1 MFVDYKDY
9 EVFNENQI
17 PKKNLNGADCYV
29 VYILTYKDKPIVL
42 GMGKENRAKVIF
54 DSIEK
59 KPTKSHIKSLLVRIY
74 HLYGSSNQD
83 DFRRFIIPQNSKADA
98 KKLESYYHKNIGGN
112 SIEIPD
118 DFKQKLFQGI
128 ENDEVSKMILHMALV
143 SSYSGISDLDKWKSH
158 GIISAK
164 QWESISNRLKL
175 N

>member
-17 PKKNLNGADCYV
+17 PKNNLDGSDCYV
-29 VYILTYKDKPIVL
+29 VYILTYKGKPIVV
-42 GMGKENRAKVIF
+42 GHGKEDRARVIF
-54 DSIEK
+54 DSVNK

-74 HLYGSSNQD
+74 HIYGSSNHD
-83 DFRRFIIPQNSKADA
+83 DFRRYIVPQKNKSDA
-98 KKLESYYHKNIGGN
+98 KELEAYLHKKFGGN
-112 SIEIPD
+112 STEIPND
-118 DFKQKLFQGI
+118 LKESLFKDM
-128 ENDEVSKMILHMALV
+128 ENDEVSKMILQMALI
-143 SSYSGISDLDKWKSH
+143 SSYSGCSDLDKWKRK